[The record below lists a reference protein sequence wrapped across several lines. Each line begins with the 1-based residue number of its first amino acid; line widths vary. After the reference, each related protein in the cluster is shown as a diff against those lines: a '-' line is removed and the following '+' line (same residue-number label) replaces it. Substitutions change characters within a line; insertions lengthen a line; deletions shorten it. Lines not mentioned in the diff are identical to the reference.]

1 MKLEVFEKYTRQRI
15 GLIKKYNY
23 VSYTIELVG
32 DGTIEIQ
39 MPTIDD
45 SVQYLIEGN
54 YIWFEDDVVGIIKNI
69 EENRDND
76 SQIIISGYLL
86 NHLLTYRC
94 FIKSRRLYETPGN
107 AARTFFDEL
116 FMNPTDQRREISF
129 LDMKEEDIHD
139 LEKFSQKKTFQKTG
153 DNLLEALHDMFKPYG
168 LGFTI
173 YPRMN
178 TLYESNEIINNIDKM
193 FFKVVTGIDRS
204 VDNPDNNNPVVFSF
218 DTNNLQSLHY
228 SEDSRQYKNLAI
240 VAGEGEGEER
250 VVVEVGDDQ
259 LEGLD
264 RIELYVDARD
274 LQSGEETED
283 PLTPEEY
290 EELLQER
297 GEEKLGECEQ
307 FETLEASV
315 IANSMFKYGIDY
327 NIGDYVSIID
337 DKIGKRFDNVQ
348 ITQVSKSISNG
359 NEHFDITFGYD
370 RLNMMEIK
378 ERQNV

>member
-32 DGTIEIQ
+32 DGTFEIQ

-116 FMNPTDQRREISF
+116 FMNPTDQRREIDF

-168 LGFTI
+168 LGFAI

-193 FFKVVTGIDRS
+193 FFKVVTGADRS
-204 VDNPDNNNPVVFSF
+204 VDNPDSNNPVVFSF

-250 VVVEVGDDQ
+250 TVVEVGDDQ

-297 GEEKLGECEQ
+297 GEEKLSECEQ

>member
-23 VSYTIELVG
+23 VSYTIELTG
-32 DGTIEIQ
+32 DGTFEIQ

-45 SVQYLIEGN
+45 SVQYLLEGN
-54 YIWFEDDVVGIIKNI
+54 YIWFEEDIVGIIKNI

-76 SQIIISGYLL
+76 TQITISGYLL
-86 NHLLTYRC
+86 NHLLSYRC
-94 FIKSRRLYETPGN
+94 FKKSRRLYETPGN

-153 DNLLEALHDMFKPYG
+153 DSLLEALHDMFKPYG
-168 LGFTI
+168 LGFMI

-178 TLYESNEIINNIDKM
+178 TSYQSNEIINNIDKM
-193 FFKVVTGIDRS
+193 FFKVITGTDRS
-204 VDNPDNNNPVVFSF
+204 VGNSDGNNPVVFSF

-250 VVVEVGDDQ
+250 VVIEVGDDQ

-297 GEEKLGECEQ
+297 GEEKLSECEQ

-348 ITQVSKSISNG
+348 ITQVSRSISNG
-359 NEHFDITFGYD
+359 DEHFDITFGYD